1 MMESTARH
9 VLWGYGNDHTPESM
23 VRLEA
28 RTVRFRLRAYP
39 CLVNGTFLESH
50 CLRLASGP

>member
-23 VRLEA
+23 VRREA